1 MKGHH
6 RLLLALE
13 ELWVFAFGWI
23 PTPLGRLVRLAMW
36 RWMFARCGSVRFN
49 TGIGMVGC
57 HNMRLGNQVRVG
69 RNCILT
75 AGNGKLELA
84 DQVSLSPGVHLC
96 ADGGSI
102 FIGVKTAIGPG
113 TVIRS
118 ANHCFTRQDVPIMEQ
133 GHEPGVVVIED
144 DVWIA
149 ANCTVTPNVRI
160 GRGAVVGAGAV
171 VTRDVQPYDIVAG
184 VPARPIGKRGKDMC
198 LNQVGEM
205 DDDMY

>member
-1 MKGHH
+1 MKARM

-13 ELWVFAFGWI
+13 ELWVFLFGWI
-23 PTPLGRLVRLAMW
+23 PTPLGSVARLVAW
-36 RWMFARCGSVRFN
+36 RWMFARCGLVRFN
-49 TGIGMVGC
+49 TGIGMIGC
-57 HNMRLGNQVRVG
+57 HNMRLGNGVRVG

-75 AGNGKLELA
+75 AGNGKLDVA
-84 DQVSLSPGVHLC
+84 DNVSLSPGVHLC

-102 FIGVKTAIGPG
+102 TIGSHSAIGPG
-113 TVIRS
+113 TVVRS

-133 GHEPGVVVIED
+133 GHEPGVVAIGE

-171 VTRDVQPYDIVAG
+171 VTRDVEPFTIVAG
-184 VPARPIGKRGKDMC
+184 VPARPIGRRGENEC
-198 LNQVGEM
+198 RVQAEQM
-205 DDDMY
+205 DDDRY

>member
-23 PTPLGRLVRLAMW
+23 PTPLGRLVRLVMW

-102 FIGVKTAIGPG
+102 FIGVKNKIGDFAESTRKDIKIPHLFIGEALKYRLILLTESQDIITIDGAAG
-113 TVIRS
+113 TPKERRKDSV
-118 ANHCFTRQDVPIMEQ
+118 AE
-133 GHEPGVVVIED
+133 
-144 DVWIA
+144 
-149 ANCTVTPNVRI
+149 I
-160 GRGAVVGAGAV
+160 GSMH
-171 VTRDVQPYDIVAG
+171 
-184 VPARPIGKRGKDMC
+184 GKR
-198 LNQVGEM
+198 M
-205 DDDMY
+205 DHFPR

>member
-1 MKGHH
+1 MKARM

-13 ELWVFAFGWI
+13 ELWVFLFGWI
-23 PTPLGRLVRLAMW
+23 PTPLGRVVRLVTW
-36 RWMFARCGSVRFN
+36 RWMFARCGLVRFN
-49 TGIGMVGC
+49 TGIGMIGC
-57 HNMRLGNQVRVG
+57 HNMRLGNGVRVG

-75 AGNGKLELA
+75 AGNGKLDVA
-84 DQVSLSPGVHLC
+84 DNVSLSPGVHLC

-102 FIGVKTAIGPG
+102 SIGAKSAIGPG
-113 TVIRS
+113 TVVRS

-133 GHEPGVVVIED
+133 GHEPGVVIIGE

-160 GRGAVVGAGAV
+160 GKGAVVGAGAV
-171 VTRDVQPYDIVAG
+171 VTRDVEPFTIVAG
-184 VPARPIGKRGKDMC
+184 VPARPIGRRGENEC
-198 LNQVGEM
+198 RVQAEQM